1 MTTQSKPASPLP
13 WTTGPATTKGA
24 VPGQRGI
31 WEDTTRNRGI
41 ADVYGYP
48 ENAAYIVAA
57 CNRYPLLIG
66 LLRDA
71 REGFRDQAERDG
83 GTLHQ
88 KANAAYESINNA
100 LKELGGV

>member
-1 MTTQSKPASPLP
+1 MNTIKPATPLP
-13 WTTGPATTKGA
+13 WVSRKAPDGRWGRTIYAESDIGKSALLP
-24 VPGQRGI
+24 
-31 WEDTTRNRGI
+31 I
-41 ADVYGYP
+41 ADCFDDHHV
-48 ENAAYIVAA
+48 YIVHA

-88 KANAAYESINNA
+88 KANAAYESINNV
-100 LKELGGV
+100 LKELGELE